1 MGPLR
6 TIFQEAVMRVETKAS
21 LGREPPLGA
30 HLAAARIGYRHHGVY
45 VGDGKVAHYV
55 GLWRRRRSGCIEE
68 VTLSG
73 FALGRAVRIVD
84 HPSSAYAPA
93 EIVARARSR
102 IGENRYRLLTNNCEH
117 FCNWCV
123 SGRSHSAQ
131 TERPLAL
138 IIGALTCVTGL
149 VTSLAATIGANLE
162 GVGVRLHP

>member
-1 MGPLR
+1 
-6 TIFQEAVMRVETKAS
+6 MRVATKAS
-21 LGREPPLGA
+21 LDREPPLGA
-30 HLAAARIGYRHHGVY
+30 HLEAARIGYHHHGVY

-55 GLWRRRRSGCIEE
+55 GLWRRCEAGCIEE
-68 VTLSG
+68 VTLSA

-84 HPSSAYAPA
+84 YPSSAYAPE

-138 IIGALTCVTGL
+138 ILRALTCV
-149 VTSLAATIGANLE
+149 A
-162 GVGVRLHP
+162 VRDTAR